1 MTQHMINHP
10 HSTGLP
16 TIWDTFNYN
25 KSCHNFEFLVG
36 SWLQT
41 PRWYN
46 YRKSVEPLF
55 AYSFNRGSSKTF
67 DQEQTMNAHADM
79 LIVVKHNE
87 KYIPR
92 GIYRSLAL
100 GS

>member
-1 MTQHMINHP
+1 MGLHATNKAAVKIN
-10 HSTGLP
+10 
-16 TIWDTFNYN
+16 N
-25 KSCHNFEFLVG
+25 NFFICFILLAG

-41 PRWYN
+41 SHWYK

-79 LIVVKHNE
+79 PIVVKHNE

-100 GS
+100 GSKIC

>member
-1 MTQHMINHP
+1 MFYFT
-10 HSTGLP
+10 S
-16 TIWDTFNYN
+16 
-25 KSCHNFEFLVG
+25 G

-41 PRWYN
+41 SYWYK
-46 YRKSVEPLF
+46 YKKSVEPLF

-79 LIVVKHNE
+79 PIVVKHNE

-92 GIYRSLAL
+92 GIYRFLAL
-100 GS
+100 GYETLQDFNAPKQAPINAFLLCLRPSAS